1 MVMVSS
7 INEMPSRSESV
18 WYIIKPTAHEG
29 PYSYEQLQQKLS
41 DGQMIASSLIWARG
55 WPEAVE
61 FQQLQK
67 LFETQVTNLN
77 FEQQVDPRIIDSFDD
92 ETLDQPEQADLSE
105 SRSRPKTL
113 SLKFVLSLGLVVF
126 GIAGGVVFYQLKEG
140 PVLDR
145 PTTVSVSE
153 FREVKTLFENTQ
165 APIPLPRL
173 LSSLDFRKI
182 SLVDRSAQNCSYTL
196 NFFSDAS
203 QNLSQEPIAFTA
215 QAQSHQHWVV
225 FERFDFRD
233 GQRLIP
239 GHYEVNLQ
247 RTACSPVGWKKMI
260 ESSHQDIALSFKQS
274 FYSSSLQ
281 DLEKSLGL
289 LEKKKLREA
298 QRSKLASLE
307 VWKEINEK
315 LRTLK
320 AMSSQISQD
329 FKLLLERRIKWP
341 ERVQKTVKNYT
352 QNHGSPLSGFLES
365 NEADFKRISELEIPM
380 KFELMG
386 RAPLISGFAQRIGL
400 VSSQLIEK
408 VDRKGVVPDRRE
420 LEQWLKDFENSINL
434 ENSKMDM
441 AMAEVELIIK
451 TESASLEEAQEP

>member
-1 MVMVSS
+1 
-7 INEMPSRSESV
+7 MPSRSESV

-29 PYSYEQLQQKLS
+29 PYSYEQLQQKLG
-41 DGQMIASSLIWARG
+41 DGQMSASSLIWARG

-92 ETLDQPEQADLSE
+92 QTSDGPQQNDSGDPVP
-105 SRSRPKTL
+105 RPKTL
-113 SLKFVLSLGLVVF
+113 SLQLVLSLGLVVF
-126 GIAGGVVFYQLKEG
+126 GIAGGVVFYQLKQT
-140 PVLDR
+140 PLLDR
-145 PTTVSVSE
+145 PSTVSVSE

-173 LSSLDFRKI
+173 LNSLDFKKI

-196 NFFSDAS
+196 NFFSAAP

-247 RTACSPVGWKKMI
+247 RTACSPVGWKKILEAPHPDM
-260 ESSHQDIALSFKQS
+260 ALSFKQS
-274 FYSSSLQ
+274 FHSSSLP
-281 DLEKSLGL
+281 DLEKSLSL
-289 LEKKKLREA
+289 LAKKKLREA
-298 QRSKLASLE
+298 QRSQLASLE
-307 VWKEINEK
+307 IWREINEK

-320 AMSSQISQD
+320 AISSQVSQD
-329 FKLLLERRIKWP
+329 FKLLLDRQLKWP
-341 ERVQKTVKNYT
+341 ERVQKTVKSYT
-352 QNHGSPLSGFLES
+352 NNQGSLLSGFLDS
-365 NEADFKRISELEIPM
+365 NEADFKRIAELDIPM
-380 KFELMG
+380 KFELLG

-408 VDRKGVVPDRRE
+408 VDRKGVVPNRSQLE
-420 LEQWLKDFENSINL
+420 LWLKDFENSMNL
-434 ENSKMDM
+434 ESSKMDM

-451 TESASLEEAQEP
+451 TESASLEEAQAP

>member
-1 MVMVSS
+1 
-7 INEMPSRSESV
+7 MPSRSESV

-29 PYSYEQLQQKLS
+29 PYSYEQLQEKLS
-41 DGQMIASSLIWARG
+41 AGQVNASSLIWARG

-61 FQQLQK
+61 YQRLRK
-67 LFETQVTNLN
+67 LFETQVTKLN
-77 FEQQVDPRIIDSFDD
+77 FEQQLDPRIIDSFDD
-92 ETLDQPEQADLSE
+92 QSVDGPEETDLSE
-105 SRSRPKTL
+105 PLTRPKTL
-113 SLKFVLSLGLVVF
+113 SLQVVLSLVLIAF
-126 GIAGGVVFYQLKEG
+126 GIAGGVVFYQLKEN

-145 PTTVSVSE
+145 PSTVSVSE

-165 APIPLPRL
+165 ASIPLPRL
-173 LSSLDFRKI
+173 LNSLDFKKI
-182 SLVDRSAQNCSYTL
+182 SLVDRSTQNCSYTL
-196 NFFSDAS
+196 NFFSEAS

-247 RTACSPVGWKKMI
+247 RTACSPVGWKKLI

-274 FYSSSLQ
+274 FYTSSLQ
-281 DLEKSLGL
+281 DLDKSLSL
-289 LEKKKLREA
+289 LEKKKRREDE
-298 QRSKLASLE
+298 RLKIASLE

-320 AMSSQISQD
+320 AISSQIGQD
-329 FKLLLERRIKWP
+329 FKLLLDRRMKWP
-341 ERVQKTVKNYT
+341 ERVQKIVKNYT
-352 QNHGSPLSGFLES
+352 QNQGSFLSGFLET

-380 KFELMG
+380 RFELMG

-408 VDRKGVVPDRRE
+408 VDQKGVVPDRRA
-420 LEQWLKDFENSINL
+420 LEQWLIDFESSINL
-434 ENSKMDM
+434 ENSKIDM

-451 TESASLEEAQEP
+451 NESASLEEAQAP

>member
-1 MVMVSS
+1 
-7 INEMPSRSESV
+7 MPSRSESA

-41 DGQMIASSLIWARG
+41 AGQMSASSLIWARG

-77 FEQQVDPRIIDSFDD
+77 FEQQVDPRIIETFNDQTID
-92 ETLDQPEQADLSE
+92 ESDGPHPIELRA
-105 SRSRPKTL
+105 RSRMF
-113 SLKFVLSLGLVVF
+113 SLQVVLALVLILFGL
-126 GIAGGVVFYQLKEG
+126 AGGLVFYQLKQT
-140 PVLDR
+140 PLLDR
-145 PTTVSVSE
+145 PSTVSVSE

-173 LSSLDFRKI
+173 LNSLDFRKI

-196 NFFSDAS
+196 NFFSAAP

-247 RTACSPVGWKKMI
+247 RTACSPLGWKKLI

-281 DLEKSLGL
+281 DLEKSLAL
-289 LEKKKLREA
+289 LEKKKRREA
-298 QRSKLASLE
+298 QRSQLASLE

-329 FKLLLERRIKWP
+329 FKLLLERRMKWP

-352 QNHGSPLSGFLES
+352 QNQGSLLSGFLES

-380 KFELMG
+380 KLELMG

-400 VSSQLIEK
+400 ISSQLIEK

-420 LEQWLKDFENSINL
+420 LDQWLKDFENAINL

-441 AMAEVELIIK
+441 AMAEVEQIIK

>member
-1 MVMVSS
+1 
-7 INEMPSRSESV
+7 MPSRSESV

-29 PYSYEQLQQKLS
+29 PYSYEQLQEKLS
-41 DGQMIASSLIWARG
+41 AGQVNASSLIWARG

-61 FQQLQK
+61 YQRLRK
-67 LFETQVTNLN
+67 LFETQVTKLN
-77 FEQQVDPRIIDSFDD
+77 FEQQLDPRIIDSFDD
-92 ETLDQPEQADLSE
+92 QSVDGPEETDLSE
-105 SRSRPKTL
+105 PLTRPKTL
-113 SLKFVLSLGLVVF
+113 SLQVVLSLVLIAF
-126 GIAGGVVFYQLKEG
+126 GIAGGVVFYQLKEN

-145 PTTVSVSE
+145 PSTVSVSE

-165 APIPLPRL
+165 ASIPLPRL
-173 LSSLDFRKI
+173 LNSLDFKKI
-182 SLVDRSAQNCSYTL
+182 SLVDRSTQNCSYTL
-196 NFFSDAS
+196 NFFSEAS

-247 RTACSPVGWKKMI
+247 RTACSPVGWKKLI

-274 FYSSSLQ
+274 FYTSSLQ
-281 DLEKSLGL
+281 DLEKSLSL
-289 LEKKKLREA
+289 LEKKKRREDE
-298 QRSKLASLE
+298 RLKIASLE

-320 AMSSQISQD
+320 AISSQIGQD
-329 FKLLLERRIKWP
+329 FKLLLDRRMKWP
-341 ERVQKTVKNYT
+341 ERVQKIVKNYT
-352 QNHGSPLSGFLES
+352 QNQGSFLSGFLET

-380 KFELMG
+380 RFELMG

-408 VDRKGVVPDRRE
+408 VDQKGVVPDRRA
-420 LEQWLKDFENSINL
+420 LEQWLIDFESSINL
-434 ENSKMDM
+434 ENSKIDM

-451 TESASLEEAQEP
+451 NESASLEEAQAP